1 MTEMKDLPPAEFQ
14 IMEVLWQKGEA
25 TVKEVHAE
33 LSKRKQVAYNTIGT
47 VLTRL
52 RQKGVVDAY
61 ERNFAWVFRPLI
73 SREDAVHK
81 KLDNLVKLAFNGS
94 VAELAAFMVKKRK
107 LTEKEVAM
115 LEAVLGAEEVEA
127 KH

>member
-33 LSKRKQVAYNTIGT
+33 LSKRKQVAYNTVGT

-52 RQKGVVDAY
+52 R
-61 ERNFAWVFRPLI
+61 
-73 SREDAVHK
+73 HK
-81 KLDNLVKLAFNGS
+81 DESYTFSCVNTVTSIRTGS
-94 VAELAAFMVKKRK
+94 PIAKKD
-107 LTEKEVAM
+107 V
-115 LEAVLGAEEVEA
+115 
-127 KH
+127 